1 MAKLTEQSRVQCA
14 MYEHQFCQYCVKF
27 LVLVGPQMH
36 DKTTMDQRM
45 ATLISVF
52 K

>member
-36 DKTTMDQRM
+36 DKNDNGSKDGNSD
-45 ATLISVF
+45 ISL
-52 K
+52 